1 MVVES
6 LLGGVF
12 GGLLRLAP
20 EVLKWFDRKNER
32 DHEFRMASME
42 MQIAEKRLE
51 FGMRQTE
58 ATVSMATLDAMST
71 ALQNQTEMV
80 KVGGK
85 AVAIVSALVR
95 PVITYWF
102 TALYSAHKIAL
113 MITARDQGANWR
125 EVFITTWTDQDWAIY
140 SMILGFWFIGRVWER
155 VNARGG

>member
-20 EVLKWFDRKNER
+20 EVMKLFDRKNER

-42 MQIAEKRLE
+42 LQIAEKRLE
-51 FGMRQTE
+51 YGMRQTE

-80 KVGGK
+80 KIGGK
-85 AVAIVSALVR
+85 MVGIVSALVR
-95 PVITYWF
+95 PIITYWF
-102 TALYSAHKIAL
+102 TGLYSAHKIAL
-113 MITARDQGANWR
+113 MVTARDQGANWR
-125 EVFITTWTDQDWAIY
+125 EVFVTTWTDQDWAIY